1 MDKSAI
7 RKFSVAARKK
17 LIDAVKQKAYE
28 VGVLDT
34 GIKNIQRTP
43 DGFVYNGVL
52 FDKKTAEQREQLIQA
67 IENRSDGKGY
77 RHGYDL
83 LTEEVAYTWF
93 NRLIALRFM
102 EVNEYLPSNIRI
114 LSSAVPGKIEPDV
127 IHEADYLDFVDK
139 EKTAEL
145 FGSDE
150 KLYRYILIAQC
161 NVLSAIMPKMFEK
174 IEDYTELLL
183 PDKLYTK
190 DGIVY
195 DLVHE
200 IDEDDFKSQVE
211 IIGWLYQYYISEK
224 KDDVFTALKKN
235 VKITKE
241 NIPAATQ
248 LFTPDWIVKY
258 MVENSLGRLFVEKL
272 HINPADF
279 GWKYYLQEAEQTADV
294 YEQLKIL
301 NENGESFD
309 IQNVK
314 LIDPCMGSG
323 HILVYAFDLF
333 RQMYSHLGYSER
345 EIPQLILS
353 NNIYGLDLDDRAGQ
367 LAYFALMMKA
377 RSCHRQFFKDES
389 NSAGKIN
396 VYSIIESDAV
406 PKEHLKVLNN
416 VDITS
421 LYEIF
426 ADAKEY
432 GSLLKFDKKYD
443 FEKLENYI
451 RNFQFKATLDT
462 YSLNESKSILLELLQ
477 VSKILTQKYDIV
489 VTNPP
494 YMGGK
499 GMSKTL
505 SDFVK
510 ENYPDSKSD
519 LFAIFIEKG
528 NELLK
533 NAGYQA
539 MITQHSWMFLSS
551 FEKLRTKL
559 VNRTIINMAH
569 LGARAFE
576 EIGGEVVQ
584 TTAFV
589 INKTNISNYMASYIR
604 LVDFNSQDAKEQAF
618 FDISNKY
625 CAQQKNYEIVSGTPI
640 AYWITEGVLNAFKN
654 KLLHYY
660 AEPKQGLATGNN
672 DLFLK
677 YWHEVNFINI
687 GFGFETKESAEM
699 SGSKWFP
706 CNKGGS
712 FRKWYGNN
720 EYVVNWEFDGI
731 EIRNYKDPNGK
742 LRSRPQNIDYYFRE
756 GITWST
762 ISTSL
767 SMRYSPLGFIFETK
781 GSVCFTKDNKYKQY
795 LLGLLNTNI
804 VDVFLLVLSPTLDFH
819 EGPIGRIP
827 VIITESEIEKINDF
841 VSNNISISQTDWD
854 SFETS
859 WNFKTH
865 PFLLHQKNTI
875 KKSFEEWWTFAEQQF
890 AQLKANEEELNR
902 IFIEIYGLQDEL
914 TPEVEDKDV
923 TIRKAD
929 LQKDIKSF
937 ISYAVGCMFGRYS
950 LDVEGLVFAGGD
962 FDESKYKTF
971 IPDMDNIIP
980 ITENDYFDDD
990 IVSRFIEFVRVV
1002 YSEETL
1008 EDNLVF
1014 ISNALYPTGKTSSRD
1029 LIRKYFVNDFYPDHV
1044 KMYQK
1049 KPIYWQFESGKQGG
1063 FKALIYLHRY
1073 EKYTVPAV
1081 RTDYLHPL
1089 QRKYDAEIKNLEMR
1103 IGLGSTAD
1111 KDKTKYQKE
1120 IIELK
1125 KKIDECRLYDQ
1136 VMAHIAHQAIELD
1149 LDDGVTVNYAKF
1161 QDVEV
1166 PQDGQKNLK
1175 MNLLTKI

>member
-34 GIKNIQRTP
+34 DVKDIQRTP

-52 FDKKTAEQREQLIQA
+52 FDKKIAEQREQLIQA

-114 LSSAVPGKIEPDV
+114 LSSATSGKIEPDV

-145 FGSDE
+145 FGNDE

-161 NVLSAIMPKMFEK
+161 NALSAIMPKMFEK

-279 GWKYYLQEAEQTADV
+279 DWKYYLPEAEQTEDV

-314 LIDPCMGSG
+314 LVDPCMGSG

-333 RQMYSHLGYSER
+333 HQMYSHLGYSER

-377 RSCHRQFFKDES
+377 RNCHRQFFKDEN

-406 PKEHLKVLNN
+406 PKEHLEVLNN
-416 VDITS
+416 ADITS

-426 ADAKEY
+426 ADSKEY
-432 GSLLKFDKKYD
+432 GSLLKFDKEYD

-462 YSLNESKSILLELLQ
+462 YSLNESKSILLEILQ
-477 VSKILTQKYDIV
+477 ISKILTQKYDIV

-519 LFAIFIEKG
+519 LFAVFIEKC

-589 INKTNISNYMASYIR
+589 YRNCNVTNYKSTFVR
-604 LVDFNSQDAKEQAF
+604 LVDFNTQKSKEEEFLAGNNQHIANQENFKKIPGMPLAYWASGKMLGAF
-618 FDISNKY
+618 
-625 CAQQKNYEIVSGTPI
+625 SGTH
-640 AYWITEGVLNAFKN
+640 LDD
-654 KLLHYY
+654 Y
-660 AEPKQGLATGNN
+660 ANCCTGMQTGNN
-672 DLFLK
+672 DK
-677 YWHEVNFINI
+677 YVRAWFEVNYSKTAMFSQDGVYKRYNC
-687 GFGFETKESAEM
+687 GGES
-699 SGSKWFP
+699 
-706 CNKGGS
+706 
-712 FRKWYGNN
+712 RKWYGNHNNVVFWENDGAAIKAEPGSVIRN
-720 EYVVNWEFDGI
+720 EKYFYKAGISWKRIGSADFDLRFLPEGFIIDQSGDSMFLYKKEDMNYILGYVNSKVALNAFQFIAPTLNLTAGNMNKLPVIMKPDQRINDVVVN
-731 EIRNYKDPNGK
+731 NVM
-742 LRSRPQNIDYYFRE
+742 
-756 GITWST
+756 
-762 ISTSL
+762 ISH
-767 SMRYSPLGFIFETK
+767 
-781 GSVCFTKDNKYKQY
+781 Q
-795 LLGLLNTNI
+795 
-804 VDVFLLVLSPTLDFH
+804 
-819 EGPIGRIP
+819 
-827 VIITESEIEKINDF
+827 
-841 VSNNISISQTDWD
+841 DWD
-854 SFETS
+854 FFETS
-859 WNFKTH
+859 WDFVRHPLVKGVFKLSLDNV
-865 PFLLHQKNTI
+865 FAEKYI
-875 KKSFEEWWTFAEQQF
+875 EASYVEWKSFTESQF
-890 AQLKANEEELNR
+890 LQLKANEEELNR
-902 IFIEIYGLQDEL
+902 IFIDIYGLQDEL
-914 TPEVEDKDV
+914 TPEVEDKNITV
-923 TIRKAD
+923 RKAD
-929 LQKDIKSF
+929 LQRDIKSF